1 MTQVS
6 DFSAVSTIWLWCWQS
21 LHVHCGNGQG
31 PVSVLELSGGISDI
45 LSIFG
50 EHLTVRGGNERF
62 ILLGVF
68 SFLFF
73 FLLNCV
79 LQAASVLQALIAFVQ
94 LLF

>member
-6 DFSAVSTIWLWCWQS
+6 NFSAVSTIWLWCWQS

-50 EHLTVRGGNERF
+50 ER
-62 ILLGVF
+62 
-68 SFLFF
+68 
-73 FLLNCV
+73 
-79 LQAASVLQALIAFVQ
+79 LQ
-94 LLF
+94 